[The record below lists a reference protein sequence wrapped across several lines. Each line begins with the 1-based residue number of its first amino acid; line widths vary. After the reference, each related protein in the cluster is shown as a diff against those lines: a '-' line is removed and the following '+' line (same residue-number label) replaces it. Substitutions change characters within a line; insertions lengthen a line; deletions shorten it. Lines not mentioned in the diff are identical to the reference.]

1 MYKQLPELSAE
12 LSNLLKPL
20 LQSNSPGQVI
30 PTRLVR
36 HMRRDTLHC
45 CRNGAKP
52 QLLHSFLS
60 QGDTTVHQMAKLH
73 AQSEAFMRNTE
84 LPFKSPALR
93 QKHCNKAD
101 LMLWVRPTSLDK
113 TLPLRSVVV
122 TPAGPPSQRSLQA
135 GGSLAQETSE
145 TLNSWPNTTVSLSP
159 SPPREGHQP
168 YHHCF
173 MPSTACQCLPVTQAV
188 WMGLDITLPQGPSHA
203 LHLLGMPQRLHSPH
217 AWQDPNLCSRVHSF
231 PSNTHRLKPVEQ
243 FNFSMSTPI
252 LKTAK
257 HPESCTCSYLLAS
270 HPAPSTSR
278 FVPLASSPCQP

>member
-1 MYKQLPELSAE
+1 
-12 LSNLLKPL
+12 
-20 LQSNSPGQVI
+20 
-30 PTRLVR
+30 
-36 HMRRDTLHC
+36 
-45 CRNGAKP
+45 
-52 QLLHSFLS
+52 
-60 QGDTTVHQMAKLH
+60 
-73 AQSEAFMRNTE
+73 
-84 LPFKSPALR
+84 
-93 QKHCNKAD
+93 
-101 LMLWVRPTSLDK
+101 MLWVRPTSLDK
-113 TLPLRSVVV
+113 TLPLRSVVF

-159 SPPREGHQP
+159 SPPQEGHQP

-217 AWQDPNLCSRVHSF
+217 AWQDPNLCSHVHSF
-231 PSNTHRLKPVEQ
+231 PTDTHHLKPTEQ

-270 HPAPSTSR
+270 HPAPAPAVLFLS
-278 FVPLASSPCQP
+278 PLLHANPKPPAMLEFEIHPRMIYPKSQSPRQNHLDQRDEF